1 MKCLC
6 CNTKMVSVNDYHS
19 CGYPM
24 TIYACPK
31 CESGAEVVT
40 DDDGFITTCIFNKYK
55 KFNDFELKM
64 LKQKKQ
70 NRYGNREKE
79 KQWTKENL

>member
-55 KFNDFELKM
+55 KFNIIAWLPLPKPYERVKSHV
-64 LKQKKQ
+64 
-70 NRYGNREKE
+70 NRN
-79 KQWTKENL
+79 

>member
-1 MKCLC
+1 MKRLEMKRLC

-24 TIYACPK
+24 TIYACLK

-64 LKQKKQ
+64 LKQRKIEQ
-70 NRYGNREKE
+70 I
-79 KQWTKENL
+79 W

>member
-55 KFNDFELKM
+55 KFDDFELKM
-64 LKQKKQ
+64 LKQKKIEQ
-70 NRYGNREKE
+70 I
-79 KQWTKENL
+79 W

>member
-1 MKCLC
+1 
-6 CNTKMVSVNDYHS
+6 
-19 CGYPM
+19 M

-55 KFNDFELKM
+55 KFDDLELKM

-70 NRYGNREKE
+70 NRYGN
-79 KQWTKENL
+79 